1 MKKQWIKLEETRKWL
16 ESNAPEDASILIMG
30 RADEAN
36 KKEEYEKQN
45 FTRRVELK
53 TFIEGD
59 DDGISVMLAKKM
71 VAIPI
76 LHQIFIDAL
85 SRMNVNIDL
94 DAFDKWREKNKYDG
108 EKYEILKFDE
118 ESILP
123 YEGEPED
130 YIKVIQEFCIWM
142 NEKHSRNL
150 TLLVFADDEI
160 NSVIT
165 SFAM

>member
-1 MKKQWIKLEETRKWL
+1 
-16 ESNAPEDASILIMG
+16 
-30 RADEAN
+30 
-36 KKEEYEKQN
+36 
-45 FTRRVELK
+45 
-53 TFIEGD
+53 
-59 DDGISVMLAKKM
+59 M

-142 NEKHSRNL
+142 NEKPSRNL

-160 NSVIT
+160 NSVKT
-165 SFAM
+165 SFAMGDTHDFSIMLSKEFADNWGFCEFVESSIYAFDRGATFDEFKEWKKSLKK